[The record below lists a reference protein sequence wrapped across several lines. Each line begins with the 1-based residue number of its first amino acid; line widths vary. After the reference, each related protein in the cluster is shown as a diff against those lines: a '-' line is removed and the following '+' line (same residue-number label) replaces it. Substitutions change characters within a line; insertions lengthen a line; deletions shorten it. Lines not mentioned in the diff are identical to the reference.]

1 MIITKT
7 PLRITFTGGGSDMP
21 SFFEKHDGHCIN
33 ATIDKYVYVL
43 VKKRSDNKI
52 YLKYSENELVDTN
65 TIFEIQHDFIR
76 ETLIYLGVDYGL
88 EIINWADIPTKGS
101 GLGSS
106 GSFLVGLLNAIH
118 TLEGNY
124 VSKQKLAQQA
134 SHIEM
139 VLCGK
144 PIGYQDQYAAAYGG
158 LNEITFTA
166 NEYINDYTAN
176 ERHEVKVTPLVKKQD
191 ELNSISQ
198 NLLLFYTGITRES
211 SSVLS
216 DQNKNLMSKE
226 DTIKAMKEN
235 VDLSKWLAEHLRNN
249 EYQYIGHALRMNWD
263 LKLKFSDKVT
273 NEDIVKMYD
282 KGREG
287 GASGGK
293 IIGAGG
299 GGFMMFYVERIKQ
312 QSTEGMLSEL
322 GNYKIMN
329 FNIDHYGSRVLLNV
343 ES

>member
-43 VKKRSDNKI
+43 VKKRSDSKI

-118 TLEGNY
+118 TLEGNH
-124 VSKQKLAQQA
+124 VSKEKLAQQA

-158 LNEITFTA
+158 LNELKFTA
-166 NEYINDYTAN
+166 DNGHNI
-176 ERHEVKVTPLVKKQD
+176 KVVPLIKNQD
-191 ELNSISQ
+191 DLNSISQ
-198 NLLLFYTGITRES
+198 DLLLFYTGITRES

-226 DTIKAMKEN
+226 DTINAMKEN
-235 VDLSKWLAEHLRNN
+235 VDLSKWLAEHLRNK

-263 LKLKFSDKVT
+263 LKLKFSNKVA
-273 NEDIVKMYD
+273 NEDIIKMYD

-299 GGFMMFYVERIKQ
+299 GGFMMFYVERTKQ
-312 QSTEGMLSEL
+312 QSTEGMVSEL

>member
-21 SFFEKHDGHCIN
+21 SFFKKHDGHCIN

-118 TLEGNY
+118 TLEGNH
-124 VSKQKLAQQA
+124 VSKEKLAQQA

-158 LNEITFTA
+158 LNEMKFTA
-166 NEYINDYTAN
+166 DNGHNI
-176 ERHEVKVTPLVKKQD
+176 KVVPLIKNQD
-191 ELNSISQ
+191 DLNSISQ
-198 NLLLFYTGITRES
+198 DLLLFYTGITRES

-226 DTIKAMKEN
+226 DTINAMKEN
-235 VDLSKWLAEHLRNN
+235 VDLSKWLAEHLRNK

-263 LKLKFSDKVT
+263 LKLKFSNKVA
-273 NEDIVKMYD
+273 NEDIIKMYD

-299 GGFMMFYVERIKQ
+299 GGFMMFYVERTKQ
-312 QSTEGMLSEL
+312 QSTEGMVSEL

>member
-118 TLEGNY
+118 TLEGNH
-124 VSKQKLAQQA
+124 VSKEKLAQQA

-144 PIGYQDQYAAAYGG
+144 PIGYQDQYAAAFGG
-158 LNEITFTA
+158 LNEITFSGK
-166 NEYINDYTAN
+166 ESH
-176 ERHEVKVTPLVKKQD
+176 RVEVKPLIKKQD
-191 ELNSISQ
+191 QLNLISQ

-211 SSVLS
+211 STVLE
-216 DQNKNLMSKE
+216 DQNKNLMSK
-226 DTIKAMKEN
+226 DDSIIAMEEN
-235 VDLSKWLAEHLRNN
+235 VRLSRWLVEHLHSK
-249 EYQYIGHALRMNWD
+249 EYKYIGHALRMNWN
-263 LKLKFSDKVT
+263 LKLKFSDK
-273 NEDIVKMYD
+273 IVNKDLIKMYETA
-282 KGREG
+282 REG
-287 GASGGK
+287 GATGGK

-299 GGFMMFYVERIKQ
+299 GGFMMFYVERAKQ
-312 QSTEGMLSEL
+312 QLMEKVVCEL
-322 GNYKIMN
+322 GDYRAMDFKI
-329 FNIDHYGSRVLLNV
+329 DCYGSRVLLNV
-343 ES
+343 ET

>member
-1 MIITKT
+1 MIITRT

-21 SFFEKHDGHCIN
+21 SYFEENGGHCIN

-43 VKKRSDNKI
+43 VKKRPDNKI
-52 YLKYSENELVDTN
+52 YLKYSENEVVDVGE
-65 TIFEIQHDFIR
+65 IDKIQHDFIR

-124 VSKQKLAQQA
+124 VSKENLAQQA

-144 PIGYQDQYAAAYGG
+144 PIGYQDQYAAAFGG
-158 LNEITFTA
+158 LNEITFSGK
-166 NEYINDYTAN
+166 ESH
-176 ERHEVKVTPLVKKQD
+176 RVEVKPLIKKQD
-191 ELNSISQ
+191 QLNLISQ

-211 SSVLS
+211 STVLE
-216 DQNKNLMSKE
+216 DQNKNLMSK
-226 DTIKAMKEN
+226 DDSIKAMKEN
-235 VDLSKWLAEHLRNN
+235 VRLSKWLVEHLHNK

-263 LKLKFSDKVT
+263 LKLKFSDKIV
-273 NEDIVKMYD
+273 NKELVKMYETARD
-282 KGREG
+282 A
-287 GASGGK
+287 GATGGK

-299 GGFMMFYVERIKQ
+299 GGFMMFYVDRAKQ
-312 QSTEGMLSEL
+312 QLMEKMVSEL
-322 GNYKIMN
+322 GNYRAMDFKI
-329 FNIDHYGSRVLLNV
+329 DCYGSRVLLNV
-343 ES
+343 ET

>member
-21 SFFEKHDGHCIN
+21 SFFEKHGGHCIN

-43 VKKRSDNKI
+43 VKKRHDNKI
-52 YLKYSENELVDTN
+52 YLKYSENEVVDTN

-118 TLEGNY
+118 TLEGNN
-124 VSKQKLAQQA
+124 VSKEKLAQQA

-158 LNEITFTA
+158 LNEMHFTGVV
-166 NEYINDYTAN
+166 NHNIE
-176 ERHEVKVTPLVKKQD
+176 VTPIVTKQD
-191 ELNSISQ
+191 DLNSISQ

-211 SSVLS
+211 SSVLG

-235 VDLSKWLAEHLRNN
+235 VSLSQWLIEHLRNKH
-249 EYQYIGHALRMNWD
+249 YQFIGHALKKNWD
-263 LKLKFSDKVT
+263 LKLKFSDKVV
-273 NEDIVKMYD
+273 NEDIVNLYNTARD
-282 KGREG
+282 A
-287 GASGGK
+287 GATGGK

-299 GGFMMFYVERIKQ
+299 GGFMMFYVERIRQ
-312 QSTEGMLSEL
+312 QMTEGMVSKL

-329 FNIDHYGSRVLLNV
+329 FNIDQYGSRVLLNV

>member
-52 YLKYSENELVDTN
+52 YLKYSENEVVDTN

-118 TLEGNY
+118 TLEGNH
-124 VSKQKLAQQA
+124 VSKEKLAQQA

-158 LNEITFTA
+158 LNELKFTA
-166 NEYINDYTAN
+166 DNGHNI
-176 ERHEVKVTPLVKKQD
+176 KVVPLIKNQD
-191 ELNSISQ
+191 DLNSISQ
-198 NLLLFYTGITRES
+198 DLLLFYTGITRES

-216 DQNKNLMSKE
+216 DQNKNLMNKE
-226 DTIKAMKEN
+226 DTINAMKKN
-235 VDLSKWLAEHLRNN
+235 VDLSKWLAEHLRNK

-263 LKLKFSDKVT
+263 LKLKFSNKVA
-273 NEDIVKMYD
+273 NEDIIKMYD

-299 GGFMMFYVERIKQ
+299 GGFMMFYVERTKQ
-312 QSTEGMLSEL
+312 QSTEGMVSEL

>member
-118 TLEGNY
+118 TLEGNH
-124 VSKQKLAQQA
+124 VSKEKLAQQA

-158 LNEITFTA
+158 LNELKFTA
-166 NEYINDYTAN
+166 DNGHNI
-176 ERHEVKVTPLVKKQD
+176 KVVPLIKNQD
-191 ELNSISQ
+191 DLNSISQ
-198 NLLLFYTGITRES
+198 DLLLFYTGITRES

-226 DTIKAMKEN
+226 DTINAMKEN
-235 VDLSKWLAEHLRNN
+235 VDLSKWLAEHLRNK

-263 LKLKFSDKVT
+263 LKLKFSDKVAT
-273 NEDIVKMYD
+273 EDIVKMYD

-299 GGFMMFYVERIKQ
+299 GGFMMFYVERTKQ
-312 QSTEGMLSEL
+312 QSTEGMVSEL

>member
-118 TLEGNY
+118 TLEGNH
-124 VSKQKLAQQA
+124 VSKEKLAQQA

-158 LNEITFTA
+158 LNELKFTA
-166 NEYINDYTAN
+166 DNGHNI
-176 ERHEVKVTPLVKKQD
+176 KVVPLIKNQD
-191 ELNSISQ
+191 DLNSISQ
-198 NLLLFYTGITRES
+198 DLLLFYTGITRES

-226 DTIKAMKEN
+226 DTINAMKEN
-235 VDLSKWLAEHLRNN
+235 VDLSKWLAEHLRNK

-263 LKLKFSDKVT
+263 LKLKFSNKVA
-273 NEDIVKMYD
+273 NADIIKMYD

-299 GGFMMFYVERIKQ
+299 GGFMMFYVERTKQ
-312 QSTEGMLSEL
+312 QSTEGMVSEL

>member
-52 YLKYSENELVDTN
+52 YLKYSDNEVVDTN

-191 ELNSISQ
+191 QLNLISQ

-211 SSVLS
+211 STVLE
-216 DQNKNLMSKE
+216 DQNKNLMSK
-226 DTIKAMKEN
+226 DDSIIAMKEN
-235 VDLSKWLAEHLRNN
+235 VRLSRWLVEHLHSK
-249 EYQYIGHALRMNWD
+249 EYKYIGHALRMNWN
-263 LKLKFSDKVT
+263 LKLKFSDK
-273 NEDIVKMYD
+273 IVNKDLIKMYETA
-282 KGREG
+282 REG
-287 GASGGK
+287 GATGGK

-299 GGFMMFYVERIKQ
+299 GGFMMFYVERAKQ
-312 QSTEGMLSEL
+312 QLMEKVVCEL
-322 GNYKIMN
+322 GDYRAMDFKI
-329 FNIDHYGSRVLLNV
+329 DCYGSRVLLNV
-343 ES
+343 ET

>member
-118 TLEGNY
+118 TLEGNH
-124 VSKQKLAQQA
+124 VSKEKLAQQA

-158 LNEITFTA
+158 LNEMKFTA
-166 NEYINDYTAN
+166 DNGHNI
-176 ERHEVKVTPLVKKQD
+176 KVVPLIKNQD
-191 ELNSISQ
+191 DLNSISQ
-198 NLLLFYTGITRES
+198 DLLLFYTGITRES

-216 DQNKNLMSKE
+216 DQNKNLMNKE
-226 DTIKAMKEN
+226 DTINAMKKN
-235 VDLSKWLAEHLRNN
+235 VDLSKWLAEHLRNK

-263 LKLKFSDKVT
+263 LKLKFSNKVA
-273 NEDIVKMYD
+273 NEDIIKMYD

-299 GGFMMFYVERIKQ
+299 GGFMMFYVERTKQ
-312 QSTEGMLSEL
+312 QSTEGMVSEL

>member
-118 TLEGNY
+118 TLEGNH
-124 VSKQKLAQQA
+124 VSKEKLAQQA

-158 LNEITFTA
+158 LNEMKFTA
-166 NEYINDYTAN
+166 DNGHNI
-176 ERHEVKVTPLVKKQD
+176 KVVPLIKNQD
-191 ELNSISQ
+191 DLNSISQ
-198 NLLLFYTGITRES
+198 DLLLFYTGITRES

-216 DQNKNLMSKE
+216 DQNKNLMNKE
-226 DTIKAMKEN
+226 DTINAMKEN
-235 VDLSKWLAEHLRNN
+235 VDLSKWLAEHLRNK
-249 EYQYIGHALRMNWD
+249 EYQYIGHALRMNWE
-263 LKLKFSDKVT
+263 LKLKFSNKVA
-273 NEDIVKMYD
+273 NEDIIKMYD

-299 GGFMMFYVERIKQ
+299 GGFMMFYVERTKQ
-312 QSTEGMLSEL
+312 QSTEGMVSEL

>member
-43 VKKRSDNKI
+43 VKKRNDNKI
-52 YLKYSENELVDTN
+52 YLKYSENEVVDTN

-118 TLEGNY
+118 TLEGNH
-124 VSKQKLAQQA
+124 VSKEKLAQQA

-158 LNEITFTA
+158 LNELKFTA
-166 NEYINDYTAN
+166 DNGHNI
-176 ERHEVKVTPLVKKQD
+176 KVVPLIKNQD
-191 ELNSISQ
+191 DLNSISQ
-198 NLLLFYTGITRES
+198 DLLLFYTGITRES

-226 DTIKAMKEN
+226 DTINAMKEN
-235 VDLSKWLAEHLRNN
+235 VDLSKWLAEHLRNK
-249 EYQYIGHALRMNWD
+249 EYEYIGHALRMNWD
-263 LKLKFSDKVT
+263 LKLKFSNKVA
-273 NEDIVKMYD
+273 NEDIIKMYD

-299 GGFMMFYVERIKQ
+299 GGFMMFYVERTKQ
-312 QSTEGMLSEL
+312 QSTEGMVSEL

>member
-118 TLEGNY
+118 TLEGNH
-124 VSKQKLAQQA
+124 VSKEKLAQQA

-158 LNEITFTA
+158 LNELKFTA
-166 NEYINDYTAN
+166 DNGHNI
-176 ERHEVKVTPLVKKQD
+176 KVVPLIKNQD
-191 ELNSISQ
+191 DLNSISQ
-198 NLLLFYTGITRES
+198 DLLLFYTGITRES

-226 DTIKAMKEN
+226 DTINAMKKN
-235 VDLSKWLAEHLRNN
+235 VDLSKWLAEHLRNK

-263 LKLKFSDKVT
+263 LKLKFSNKVA
-273 NEDIVKMYD
+273 NEDIIKMYD

-299 GGFMMFYVERIKQ
+299 GGFMMFYVERTKQ
-312 QSTEGMLSEL
+312 QSTEGMVSEL

>member
-118 TLEGNY
+118 TLEGNH
-124 VSKQKLAQQA
+124 VSKEKLAQQA

-158 LNEITFTA
+158 LNEMKFTA
-166 NEYINDYTAN
+166 DNGHNI
-176 ERHEVKVTPLVKKQD
+176 KVVPLIKNQD
-191 ELNSISQ
+191 DLNSISQ
-198 NLLLFYTGITRES
+198 DLLLFYTGITRES

-226 DTIKAMKEN
+226 DTINAMKEN
-235 VDLSKWLAEHLRNN
+235 VDLSKWLAEHLRNK
-249 EYQYIGHALRMNWD
+249 EYQYIGHALRINWD
-263 LKLKFSDKVT
+263 LKLKFSDKGAT
-273 NEDIVKMYD
+273 EDIVKMYD

-299 GGFMMFYVERIKQ
+299 GGFMMFYVERTKQ
-312 QSTEGMLSEL
+312 QSTEGMVSEL

>member
-52 YLKYSENELVDTN
+52 YLKYSDNEVVDTN

-118 TLEGNY
+118 TLEGNH
-124 VSKQKLAQQA
+124 VSKEKLAQQA

-158 LNEITFTA
+158 LNELKFTA
-166 NEYINDYTAN
+166 DNGHNI
-176 ERHEVKVTPLVKKQD
+176 KVVPLIKNQD
-191 ELNSISQ
+191 DLNSISQ
-198 NLLLFYTGITRES
+198 DLLLFYTGITRES

-226 DTIKAMKEN
+226 DTINAMKEN
-235 VDLSKWLAEHLRNN
+235 VDLSKWLAEHLRNK

-263 LKLKFSDKVT
+263 LKLKFSNKVA
-273 NEDIVKMYD
+273 NEDIIKMYD

-299 GGFMMFYVERIKQ
+299 GGFMMFYVERTKQ
-312 QSTEGMLSEL
+312 QSTEGMVSEL

>member
-52 YLKYSENELVDTN
+52 YLKYSDNEVVDTN

-118 TLEGNY
+118 TLEGNH
-124 VSKQKLAQQA
+124 VSKEKLAQQA

-158 LNEITFTA
+158 LNEMKFTA
-166 NEYINDYTAN
+166 DNGHNI
-176 ERHEVKVTPLVKKQD
+176 KVVPLIKNQD
-191 ELNSISQ
+191 DLNSISQ
-198 NLLLFYTGITRES
+198 DLLLFYTGITRES

-226 DTIKAMKEN
+226 DTINAMKEN
-235 VDLSKWLAEHLRNN
+235 VDLSKWLAEHLRNK

-263 LKLKFSDKVT
+263 LKLKFSDKVI

-299 GGFMMFYVERIKQ
+299 GGFMMFYVERTKQ
-312 QSTEGMLSEL
+312 QSTEGMVSEL

>member
-21 SFFEKHDGHCIN
+21 SFFEKRDGHCIN

-43 VKKRSDNKI
+43 VKKRNDNKI
-52 YLKYSENELVDTN
+52 YLKYSENEVVDTN

-118 TLEGNY
+118 TLEGNH
-124 VSKQKLAQQA
+124 VSKEKLAQQA

-158 LNEITFTA
+158 LYEL
-166 NEYINDYTAN
+166 
-176 ERHEVKVTPLVKKQD
+176 KVTADNGHNIKVVPLIKNQD
-191 ELNSISQ
+191 DLNSISQ
-198 NLLLFYTGITRES
+198 DLLLFYTGITRES

-226 DTIKAMKEN
+226 DTINAMKEN
-235 VDLSKWLAEHLRNN
+235 VDLSKWLAEHLRNK

-263 LKLKFSDKVT
+263 LKLKFSNKVA

-299 GGFMMFYVERIKQ
+299 GGFMMFYVERTKQ
-312 QSTEGMLSEL
+312 QSTEGMVSEL

>member
-52 YLKYSENELVDTN
+52 YLKYSDNEVVDTN

-118 TLEGNY
+118 TLEGNH
-124 VSKQKLAQQA
+124 VSKEKLAQQA

-158 LNEITFTA
+158 LNELKFTA
-166 NEYINDYTAN
+166 DNGHNI
-176 ERHEVKVTPLVKKQD
+176 KVVPLIKNQD
-191 ELNSISQ
+191 DLNSISQ
-198 NLLLFYTGITRES
+198 DLLLFYTGITRES

-226 DTIKAMKEN
+226 DTINAMKEN
-235 VDLSKWLAEHLRNN
+235 VDLSKWLAEHLRNK

-263 LKLKFSDKVT
+263 LKLKFSNKVA

-299 GGFMMFYVERIKQ
+299 GGFMMFYVERTKQ
-312 QSTEGMLSEL
+312 QSTEGMVSEL

>member
-43 VKKRSDNKI
+43 VKKRNDNKI
-52 YLKYSENELVDTN
+52 YLKYSENEVVDTN

-118 TLEGNY
+118 TLEGNH
-124 VSKQKLAQQA
+124 VSKEKLAQQA

-158 LNEITFTA
+158 LNELKFTA
-166 NEYINDYTAN
+166 DNGHNI
-176 ERHEVKVTPLVKKQD
+176 KVVPLIKNQD
-191 ELNSISQ
+191 DLNSISQ
-198 NLLLFYTGITRES
+198 DLLLFYTGITRES

-216 DQNKNLMSKE
+216 DQNKNLMNKE
-226 DTIKAMKEN
+226 DTINAMKEN
-235 VDLSKWLAEHLRNN
+235 VDLSKWLAEHLRNK

-263 LKLKFSDKVT
+263 LKLKFSNKVA
-273 NEDIVKMYD
+273 NEDIIKMYD

-299 GGFMMFYVERIKQ
+299 GGFMMFYVERTKQ
-312 QSTEGMLSEL
+312 QSTEGMVSEL

>member
-21 SFFEKHDGHCIN
+21 SFFEKYDGHCIN

-52 YLKYSENELVDTN
+52 YLKYSDNEVVDTN

-118 TLEGNY
+118 TLEGNH
-124 VSKQKLAQQA
+124 VSKEKLAQQA

-158 LNEITFTA
+158 LNELKFTSD
-166 NEYINDYTAN
+166 NGHNI
-176 ERHEVKVTPLVKKQD
+176 KVVPLIKNQD
-191 ELNSISQ
+191 DLNSISQ
-198 NLLLFYTGITRES
+198 DLLLFYTGITRES

-226 DTIKAMKEN
+226 DTINAMKEN
-235 VDLSKWLAEHLRNN
+235 VDLSKWLAEHLRNK

-263 LKLKFSDKVT
+263 LKLKFSNKVA
-273 NEDIVKMYD
+273 NEDIIKMYD

-299 GGFMMFYVERIKQ
+299 GGFMMFYVERTKQ
-312 QSTEGMLSEL
+312 QSTEGMVSEL

>member
-118 TLEGNY
+118 TLEGNH
-124 VSKQKLAQQA
+124 VSKEKLAQQA

-158 LNEITFTA
+158 LNEIKFTA
-166 NEYINDYTAN
+166 DNGHNI
-176 ERHEVKVTPLVKKQD
+176 KVVPLIKNQD
-191 ELNSISQ
+191 DLNSISQ
-198 NLLLFYTGITRES
+198 DLLLFYTGITRES

-216 DQNKNLMSKE
+216 DQNKNLMNKE
-226 DTIKAMKEN
+226 DTINAMKKN
-235 VDLSKWLAEHLRNN
+235 VDLSKWLAEHLRNK

-263 LKLKFSDKVT
+263 LKLKFSNKVA
-273 NEDIVKMYD
+273 NEDIIKMYD

-299 GGFMMFYVERIKQ
+299 GGFMMFYVERTKQ
-312 QSTEGMLSEL
+312 QSTEGMVSEL

>member
-118 TLEGNY
+118 TLEGNH
-124 VSKQKLAQQA
+124 VSKEKLAQQA

-158 LNEITFTA
+158 LNELKFTA
-166 NEYINDYTAN
+166 DNGHNI
-176 ERHEVKVTPLVKKQD
+176 KVVPLIKNQD
-191 ELNSISQ
+191 DLNSISQ
-198 NLLLFYTGITRES
+198 DLLLFYTGITRES

-226 DTIKAMKEN
+226 DTINAMKEN
-235 VDLSKWLAEHLRNN
+235 VDLSKWLAEHLRNK
-249 EYQYIGHALRMNWD
+249 EYQYIGHALRMNWE
-263 LKLKFSDKVT
+263 LKLKFSNKVA
-273 NEDIVKMYD
+273 NEDIIKMYD

-299 GGFMMFYVERIKQ
+299 GGFMMFYVERTKQ
-312 QSTEGMLSEL
+312 QSTEGMVSEL

>member
-43 VKKRSDNKI
+43 VKKRNDNKI

-118 TLEGNY
+118 TLEGNH
-124 VSKQKLAQQA
+124 VSKEKLAQQA

-158 LNEITFTA
+158 LNEMTFIS
-166 NEYINDYTAN
+166 NEK
-176 ERHEVKVTPLVKKQD
+176 HEVNVTPLVKKQD

-211 SSVLS
+211 SSVLD

-226 DTIKAMKEN
+226 DTINAMKDN
-235 VDLSKWLAEHLRNN
+235 VELSKSLADHLQNN
-249 EYQYIGHALRMNWD
+249 EYQYIGHFLRSNWD
-263 LKLKFSDKVT
+263 LKLKFSDKIV
-273 NEDIVKMYD
+273 NEDIMKMHNTAI
-282 KGREG
+282 EG
-287 GASGGK
+287 GATGGK

-299 GGFMMFYVERIKQ
+299 GGFMMFYVERVRQ
-312 QSTEGMLSEL
+312 QVTEGMIKKL

>member
-7 PLRITFTGGGSDMP
+7 RLRITFTGGGSDMP

-43 VKKRSDNKI
+43 VKKRNDNKI
-52 YLKYSENELVDTN
+52 YLKYSENEVVDTK

-118 TLEGNY
+118 TLEGNH
-124 VSKQKLAQQA
+124 VSKEKLAQQA

-158 LNEITFTA
+158 LNELKFTA
-166 NEYINDYTAN
+166 DNGHNI
-176 ERHEVKVTPLVKKQD
+176 KVVPLIKNQD
-191 ELNSISQ
+191 DLNSISQ
-198 NLLLFYTGITRES
+198 DLLLFYTGITRES

-226 DTIKAMKEN
+226 DTINAMKEN
-235 VDLSKWLAEHLRNN
+235 VDLSKWLAEHLRNK

-263 LKLKFSDKVT
+263 LKLKFSDKVA
-273 NEDIVKMYD
+273 NEDIVKMYN

-299 GGFMMFYVERIKQ
+299 GGFMMFYVERTKQ
-312 QSTEGMLSEL
+312 QSTEGMVSEL

>member
-43 VKKRSDNKI
+43 VKKRNDNKI
-52 YLKYSENELVDTN
+52 YLKYSENEVVDTN

-118 TLEGNY
+118 TLEGNH
-124 VSKQKLAQQA
+124 VSKEKLAQQA

-158 LNEITFTA
+158 LNEMKFTA
-166 NEYINDYTAN
+166 DNGHNI
-176 ERHEVKVTPLVKKQD
+176 KVVPLIKNQD
-191 ELNSISQ
+191 DLNSISQ
-198 NLLLFYTGITRES
+198 DLLLFYTGITRES

-226 DTIKAMKEN
+226 DTINAMKKN
-235 VDLSKWLAEHLRNN
+235 VDLSKWLAEHLRNK

-263 LKLKFSDKVT
+263 LKLKFSNKVA
-273 NEDIVKMYD
+273 NEDIIKMYD

-299 GGFMMFYVERIKQ
+299 GGFMMFYVERTKQ
-312 QSTEGMLSEL
+312 QSTEGMVSEL

>member
-118 TLEGNY
+118 TLEGNH
-124 VSKQKLAQQA
+124 VSKEKLAQQA

-158 LNEITFTA
+158 LNEIKFTA
-166 NEYINDYTAN
+166 DNGHNI
-176 ERHEVKVTPLVKKQD
+176 KVVPLIKNQD
-191 ELNSISQ
+191 DLNSISQ
-198 NLLLFYTGITRES
+198 DLLLFYTGITRES

-216 DQNKNLMSKE
+216 DQNKNLMNKE
-226 DTIKAMKEN
+226 DTINAMKEN
-235 VDLSKWLAEHLRNN
+235 VDLSKWLAEHLRNK

-263 LKLKFSDKVT
+263 LKLKFSNKVA
-273 NEDIVKMYD
+273 NEDIIKMYD

-299 GGFMMFYVERIKQ
+299 GGFMMFYVERTKQ
-312 QSTEGMLSEL
+312 QSTEGMVSEL

>member
-118 TLEGNY
+118 TLEGNH
-124 VSKQKLAQQA
+124 VSKEKLAQQA

-158 LNEITFTA
+158 LNEMKFTA
-166 NEYINDYTAN
+166 DNGHNI
-176 ERHEVKVTPLVKKQD
+176 KVVPLIKNQD
-191 ELNSISQ
+191 DLNSISQ
-198 NLLLFYTGITRES
+198 DLLLFYTGITRES

-216 DQNKNLMSKE
+216 DQNKNLMNKE
-226 DTIKAMKEN
+226 DTINAMKKN
-235 VDLSKWLAEHLRNN
+235 VDLSKWLAEHLRNK
-249 EYQYIGHALRMNWD
+249 EDQYIGHALRMNWD
-263 LKLKFSDKVT
+263 LKLKFSNKVA
-273 NEDIVKMYD
+273 NEDIIKMYD

-299 GGFMMFYVERIKQ
+299 GGFMMFYVERTKQ
-312 QSTEGMLSEL
+312 QSTEGMVSEL

>member
-43 VKKRSDNKI
+43 VKKRHDNKI
-52 YLKYSENELVDTN
+52 YLKYSENEVVDTN
-65 TIFEIQHDFIR
+65 TIFKIQHDFIR
-76 ETLIYLGVDYGL
+76 ETLIYLGVNYGL

-118 TLEGNY
+118 TLEGNH
-124 VSKQKLAQQA
+124 VSKEKLAQQA

-158 LNEITFTA
+158 LNELKFTA
-166 NEYINDYTAN
+166 DNGHNI
-176 ERHEVKVTPLVKKQD
+176 KVIPLIKNQD
-191 ELNSISQ
+191 DLNSISQ
-198 NLLLFYTGITRES
+198 DLLLFYTGITRES
-211 SSVLS
+211 SSILS

-226 DTIKAMKEN
+226 DTINAMKEN
-235 VDLSKWLAEHLRNN
+235 VDLSKWLAEHLRNK
-249 EYQYIGHALRMNWD
+249 EHQYIGHALRMNWD
-263 LKLKFSDKVT
+263 LKLKFSDKVA

-299 GGFMMFYVERIKQ
+299 GGFMMFYVERTNQ
-312 QSTEGMLSEL
+312 QLTEGMVSEL
-322 GNYKIMN
+322 GDYKIMN
-329 FNIDHYGSRVLLNV
+329 FNIDYYGSRVLLNV

>member
-118 TLEGNY
+118 TLEGNH
-124 VSKQKLAQQA
+124 VSKEKLAQQA

-158 LNEITFTA
+158 LNEMKFTA
-166 NEYINDYTAN
+166 DNGHNI
-176 ERHEVKVTPLVKKQD
+176 KVVPLIKNQD
-191 ELNSISQ
+191 DLNSISQ
-198 NLLLFYTGITRES
+198 DLLLFYTGITRES

-226 DTIKAMKEN
+226 DTINAMKEN
-235 VDLSKWLAEHLRNN
+235 VDLSKWLAEHLRNK
-249 EYQYIGHALRMNWD
+249 EYQYIGHALRMNWE
-263 LKLKFSDKVT
+263 LKLKFSNKVA
-273 NEDIVKMYD
+273 NEDIIKMYD

-299 GGFMMFYVERIKQ
+299 GGFMMFYVERTKQ
-312 QSTEGMLSEL
+312 QSTEGMVSEL

>member
-118 TLEGNY
+118 TLEGNH
-124 VSKQKLAQQA
+124 VSKEKLAQQA

-158 LNEITFTA
+158 LNELKFTA
-166 NEYINDYTAN
+166 DNGHNI
-176 ERHEVKVTPLVKKQD
+176 KVVPLIKNQD
-191 ELNSISQ
+191 DLNSISQ
-198 NLLLFYTGITRES
+198 DLLLFYTGITRES

-216 DQNKNLMSKE
+216 DQNKNLMNKE
-226 DTIKAMKEN
+226 DTINAMKEN
-235 VDLSKWLAEHLRNN
+235 VDLSKWLAEHLRNK

-263 LKLKFSDKVT
+263 LKLKFSDKVAT
-273 NEDIVKMYD
+273 EDIVKMYD

-299 GGFMMFYVERIKQ
+299 GGFMMFYVERTKQ
-312 QSTEGMLSEL
+312 QSTEGMVSEL

>member
-43 VKKRSDNKI
+43 VKKRNDNKI
-52 YLKYSENELVDTN
+52 YLKYSENEVVDTN

-118 TLEGNY
+118 TLEGNH
-124 VSKQKLAQQA
+124 VSKEKLAQQA

-158 LNEITFTA
+158 LNEMKFTA
-166 NEYINDYTAN
+166 DNGHNI
-176 ERHEVKVTPLVKKQD
+176 KVVPLIKNQD
-191 ELNSISQ
+191 DLNSISQ
-198 NLLLFYTGITRES
+198 DLLLFYTGITRES

-226 DTIKAMKEN
+226 DTINAMKEN
-235 VDLSKWLAEHLRNN
+235 VDLSKWLAEHLRNK

-263 LKLKFSDKVT
+263 LKLKFSNKVA
-273 NEDIVKMYD
+273 NEDIIKMYD

-299 GGFMMFYVERIKQ
+299 GGFMMFYVERTKQ
-312 QSTEGMLSEL
+312 QSTEGMVSEL

>member
-43 VKKRSDNKI
+43 VKKRNDNKI

-118 TLEGNY
+118 TLEGNH
-124 VSKQKLAQQA
+124 VSKEMLAQQA

-158 LNEITFTA
+158 LNEMTFIS
-166 NEYINDYTAN
+166 NEK
-176 ERHEVKVTPLVKKQD
+176 HEVKVTPLVKKQD

-211 SSVLS
+211 SSVLD

-226 DTIKAMKEN
+226 DTINAMKDN
-235 VDLSKWLAEHLRNN
+235 VELSKSLADHLQNN
-249 EYQYIGHALRMNWD
+249 EYQYIGHFLRSNWD
-263 LKLKFSDKVT
+263 LKLKFSDKIV
-273 NEDIVKMYD
+273 NEDIMKMHNTAI
-282 KGREG
+282 EG
-287 GASGGK
+287 GATGGK

-299 GGFMMFYVERIKQ
+299 GGFMMFYVERVRQ
-312 QSTEGMLSEL
+312 QVTEGMIKKL